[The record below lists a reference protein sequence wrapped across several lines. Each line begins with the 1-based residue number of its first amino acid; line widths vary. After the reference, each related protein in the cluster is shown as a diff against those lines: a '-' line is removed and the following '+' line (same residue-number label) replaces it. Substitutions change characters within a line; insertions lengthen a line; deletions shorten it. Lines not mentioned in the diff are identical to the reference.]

1 MPFNKPDIRQLSA
14 VGSTV
19 GDFYFPQTR
28 LLLPFDGANTA
39 TTTSDLSNGNHS
51 VTFNGNAQISTAQSK
66 FGGSSCYFDGT
77 GDYLSVPSSS
87 DFVWAGAFTLE
98 CWVRFSSLSGSP
110 YVTTSGTDDDY
121 FHRIRYTS
129 SGWNIAMLSTVL
141 SGGTDSLSVD
151 TWYHIALVRKSDNT
165 TVFYRDGV
173 SKATGT
179 VSGTIN
185 NNNGLLF
192 GKYSGGYYLN
202 GYIDDVRVTQSL
214 ARYTSAFT
222 PPTTAHLTS
231 AGDVNKQILIN
242 STADGVAI
250 GTGGINQARIAKA
263 WVNFNG
269 TGTVAIRGSYN
280 ISSLTDNGTGYY
292 SINFSSNMTDVNYS
306 AVGMAHEATDSAS
319 VDSAIRLYH
328 DSYANVLQVSQVRI
342 ATGSSPTG
350 GIQSFLHQDS
360 DAVMVLIFGN

>member
-1 MPFNKPDIRQLSA
+1 MKEFNLNKIRA
-14 VGSTV
+14 AGTTV
-19 GDFYFPQTR
+19 GDVYFSQTR

-222 PPTTAHLTS
+222 PPSTAHLTS

-250 GTGGINQARIAKA
+250 GTGGINQARIVKA
-263 WVNFNG
+263 WIFLDMDGGVIHQSYNVSSVSDQGTGKFYVNFSENMAADSYCVV
-269 TGTVAIRGSYN
+269 TGSYSGSS
-280 ISSLTDNGTGYY
+280 ISR
-292 SINFSSNMTDVNYS
+292 NFAAGGFPRGVTYF
-306 AVGMAHEATDSAS
+306 E
-319 VDSAIRLYH
+319 
-328 DSYANVLQVSQVRI
+328 VLQESSGGAGFDHEVS
-342 ATGSSPTG
+342 A
-350 GIQSFLHQDS
+350 
-360 DAVMVLIFGN
+360 AVFAE